1 MGAQTLVVRV
11 VWFKSRVNFELSL
24 HDPSQSRECPE
35 SLPDRYPPPHSSGRV
50 RDNAFNDDLR
60 DNEDDAR
67 KQSNEVEH
75 LQIHG
80 LCECLRELL

>member
-11 VWFKSRVNFELSL
+11 VWFKSRENFELSL
-24 HDPSQSRECPE
+24 HGPSHH
-35 SLPDRYPPPHSSGRV
+35 RYPPPHSSGRV
-50 RDNAFNDDLR
+50 RDNAFDDDLR

-67 KQSNEVEH
+67 KQSNEVEY